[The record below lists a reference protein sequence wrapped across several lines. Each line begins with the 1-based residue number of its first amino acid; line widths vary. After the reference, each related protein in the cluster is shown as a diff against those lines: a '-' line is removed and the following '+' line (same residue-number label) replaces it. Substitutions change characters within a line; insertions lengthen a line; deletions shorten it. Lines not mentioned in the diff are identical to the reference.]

1 MGLGEPSKHP
11 GDMVGGQG
19 GGRNRGTGSQGG
31 EGKGGEHGLL
41 LEEVMVDS
49 QLSPRFPVRQ
59 PQKKFPINMPSSK
72 TSFTAPWRGK
82 AQGGQGR
89 GTPDRVSF

>member
-41 LEEVMVDS
+41 LEEGD
-49 QLSPRFPVRQ
+49 
-59 PQKKFPINMPSSK
+59 
-72 TSFTAPWRGK
+72 G
-82 AQGGQGR
+82 
-89 GTPDRVSF
+89 